1 VCPRVRFLRQRYRR
15 LDCDRVR
22 RIACLVVASCHP
34 RPDARSSV
42 RKGYHFVHGLIAGSR
57 TVADV
62 VVVARLFLG
71 GVFILAAV
79 PKLADV
85 SQFARV
91 VSGYE
96 IFRDS
101 YGAVVAVLLPLV
113 ELAVGLLLI
122 TGIEVRVSSAAAAA
136 LLVLFALV
144 VARAVR
150 RGHAFDCG
158 CGSGASRPIG
168 WSVIVEDLAFAAM
181 AVFIASAASASL
193 AVWPISERDRGHGAN
208 AVAIAVICLALLVS
222 RVLVLT
228 YRETI
233 RAIPEGFGGLE

>member
-1 VCPRVRFLRQRYRR
+1 MY
-15 LDCDRVR
+15 
-22 RIACLVVASCHP
+22 
-34 RPDARSSV
+34 
-42 RKGYHFVHGLIAGSR
+42 GLIAGSR

-62 VVVARLFLG
+62 LVVARLCLG

-79 PKLADV
+79 PKLADT

-113 ELAVGLLLI
+113 ELAVGLLLVI
-122 TGIEVRVSSAAAAA
+122 GIEVRVSSAAAAA

-144 VARAVR
+144 VARALR

-158 CGSGASRPIG
+158 CGSGASRPISR
-168 WSVIVEDLAFAAM
+168 SVIVEDLALAAM
-181 AVFIASAASASL
+181 AVFIASAASASA
-193 AVWPISERDRGHGAN
+193 AVWPISGRDGAYG
-208 AVAIAVICLALLVS
+208 ADTPAIAVICLALLVS
-222 RVLVLT
+222 RVLTLT
-228 YRETI
+228 YWETI